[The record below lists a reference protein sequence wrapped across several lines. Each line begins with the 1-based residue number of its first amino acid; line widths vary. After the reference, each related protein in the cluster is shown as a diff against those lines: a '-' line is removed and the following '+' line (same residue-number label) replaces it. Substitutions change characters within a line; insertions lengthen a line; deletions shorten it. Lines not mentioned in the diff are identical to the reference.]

1 MNPRRLSR
9 QPAPVRGVAA
19 LAWGISASLL
29 AGTMPA
35 ANAQTPIPSRELT
48 GVFAYFDAKVTLGDF
63 RGRATTGTGRLSGG
77 ARLADIGG
85 WIEIRV
91 EDITTGNGRRDRHMR
106 ERLEIQRFPTF
117 RMEVTGVRADS
128 LIGDTTVVT
137 LTGTLELHGI
147 ANEISVPG
155 RVYWDRGGAHVWTE
169 FRLDIRDYNLKRAS
183 TFLGLIKMN
192 PVILIGIE
200 AIFGLPA
207 TAGTPQS

>member
-1 MNPRRLSR
+1 MP
-9 QPAPVRGVAA
+9 
-19 LAWGISASLL
+19 SAI
-29 AGTMPA
+29 
-35 ANAQTPIPSRELT
+35 AQTPIPSRELT
-48 GVFAYFDAKVTLGDF
+48 GVFAYFDAKITLGEF
-63 RGRATTGTGRLSGG
+63 RGRATTGAGQLSGG
-77 ARLADIGG
+77 ARLADIAG

-106 ERLEIQRFPTF
+106 ERLEILRFPTF
-117 RMEVTGVRADS
+117 RMEVTGVRTDS

-147 ANEISVPG
+147 ANEISVPA

-169 FRLDIRDYNLKRAS
+169 FRLDIGDYNLKRPS
-183 TFLGLIKMN
+183 TFLGLIKMD
-192 PVILIGIE
+192 PVILVGIE

>member
-128 LIGDTTVVT
+128 LIADTTFVT

-147 ANEISVPG
+147 ANEVSVPG